1 MKVLLDTHILLWY
14 LNGDNKLCKNQKVII
29 DSIFNEKQVSIAT
42 ILEIAIKLSLNKLE
56 LSNTLQ
62 EFVFLIKKY
71 GFTILPINLEHILL
85 ISSLEYFHRDLFD
98 RILIAQSKTEKIVLI
113 TNDENIKNMS

>member
-1 MKVLLDTHILLWY
+1 M
-14 LNGDNKLCKNQKVII
+14 
-29 DSIFNEKQVSIAT
+29 
-42 ILEIAIKLSLNKLE
+42 EIAIKLSLNKLE